1 MRAFDEILLHAT
13 TDKLLE
19 RNWMPKTC
27 AVISAAQDDGQNET
41 QQMSNLTIG
50 VGMDGWTQTMTVTT
64 VTLDGT
70 HSGATRAMVRLVATL
85 NGSLPLI
92 SLKSGHLLGH
102 RAIP

>member
-50 VGMDGWTQTMTVTT
+50 VVMDGCMTVTT

-92 SLKSGHLLGH
+92 SVKSGHLLGH